1 MQTND
6 HVLNSAPANTY
17 GATIS
22 RFMNWASERIAKEV
36 EDNERIEKNGG
47 KVDFLYHAGSGVTY
61 TDEEKAA
68 IIKTVDELREQGYTV
83 VAATNRFRI
92 HNTTYYTWKREL
104 NK

>member
-1 MQTND
+1 M
-6 HVLNSAPANTY
+6 NTRNAETFDSY
-17 GATIS
+17 GLSIS
-22 RFMNWASERIAKEV
+22 RFMNWAAERIAKEV

-68 IIKTVDELREQGYTV
+68 IIKTVDELREQGYPV
-83 VAATNRFRI
+83 VAATKRFRI
-92 HNTTYYTWKREL
+92 HNTTYYTWKRQL